1 MPGYIVGI
9 GWETFGHRLQTWL
22 THPAQPG
29 EGPLQGLAIGAIITS
44 ILYFLRGRF
53 FWWPFSPIGY
63 AMIAALSGGL
73 YDYWFSVFLG
83 WLVKLII
90 VKQSGLKFNQKSAF
104 FFLGLILG
112 DYVTAIG
119 WSLIGVV
126 FNVDTY
132 VLW

>member
-1 MPGYIVGI
+1 MLSLPQSP
-9 GWETFGHRLQTWL
+9 TFCE
-22 THPAQPG
+22 AD
-29 EGPLQGLAIGAIITS
+29 
-44 ILYFLRGRF
+44 F
-53 FWWPFSPIGY
+53 
-63 AMIAALSGGL
+63 SGGL
-73 YDYWFSVFLG
+73 SDYWFSVFLG

-90 VKQSGLKFNQKSAF
+90 VKQSGLKFNQKAAF

-112 DYVTAIG
+112 DYITAIG